1 MVVREDE
8 IAVRGFDFAEGF
20 EGHPDVKL
28 PVRGS
33 KKSAGY
39 DFCTLVD
46 ITIPSGETKVIP
58 TGVTAYML
66 DDEWLH
72 LKARS
77 GLSVKKGTIAG
88 AGVIDSDYY
97 PNEIGVVIHNFGK
110 KPLEFGKG
118 DKVAQG
124 IFQKYLIA
132 DDDEANA
139 ERTSGF
145 GSTGR

>member
-1 MVVREDE
+1 MTLNKDE

-20 EGHPDVKL
+20 EGNIDVRL
-28 PVRGS
+28 PIRGS

-39 DFCTLVD
+39 DLHTLVD
-46 ITIPSGETKVIP
+46 ITIAPGETGVIP

-77 GLSVKKGTIAG
+77 GLSIKKGTIAG

-97 PNEIGVVIHNFGK
+97 PREIGVVIHNFGK

-118 DKVAQG
+118 DKIAQG
-124 IFQKYLIA
+124 IFQKYLLA
-132 DDDEANA
+132 DDDEAEA
-139 ERTSGF
+139 ERNGGF